1 MSESIPLGEGA
12 IDELPR
18 EQRLRDRLAVRLA
31 AEIVS
36 GRLRPDDV
44 FPSADDIVQQYGVS
58 RTVAREALQT
68 LTMVGFVRSQQGKRT
83 EVMPPESWNVLSSV
97 VQEALRGEGL
107 LAPVLCDLYDFR
119 ALIEP
124 SAAAWMAERASDEER
139 AALAG
144 IVARMRSQLDRGES
158 ERAIMAIDREF
169 HNLVSRSTGNRIL
182 AGVQRDIAEALHALF
197 AVSRLGDADLAEVV
211 RQHQSIA
218 DAIALH
224 DADAAREAMSEHL
237 AWAEQIDV
245 GKREA
250 VLASGGTA
258 EWRERQ

>member
-1 MSESIPLGEGA
+1 MSEQSSLVAGA
-12 IDELPR
+12 IGELPR

-36 GRLRPDDV
+36 GRLRPDDA
-44 FPSADDIVQQYGVS
+44 FPSAEDIVQQYGVS

-83 EVMPPESWNVLSSV
+83 EIMPRESWNVLSSV

-107 LAPVLCDLYDFR
+107 LAPVLSDLYEFR

-124 SAAAWMAERASDEER
+124 SAAAWMAERASDEQR

-144 IVARMRSQLDRGES
+144 IVARMRAGLDRGDS
-158 ERAIMAIDREF
+158 DRAVMAIDGEF
-169 HNLVSRSTGNRIL
+169 HNLISRSTGNRIL

-197 AVSRLGDADLAEVV
+197 AVSRLGEADLAEVV
-211 RQHQSIA
+211 RQHQVIA
-218 DAIALH
+218 DAIALR
-224 DADAAREAMSEHL
+224 DVDAARDAMAEHL
-237 AWAEQIDV
+237 AWAEQVDL
-245 GKREA
+245 GNREA
-250 VLASGGTA
+250 VLASGDAA
-258 EWRERQ
+258 EWRDRR